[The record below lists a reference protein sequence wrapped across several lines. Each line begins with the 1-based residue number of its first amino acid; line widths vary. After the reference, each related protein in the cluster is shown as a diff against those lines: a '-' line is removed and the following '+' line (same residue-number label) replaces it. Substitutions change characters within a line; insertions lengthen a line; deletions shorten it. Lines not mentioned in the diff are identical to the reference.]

1 MGSHMKTTVDISD
14 SLLQAAK
21 EFSIREKVTLRELV
35 EEGLREVLEKRRE
48 AGDFRLRPA
57 SFKGEGLQ
65 PGISEGSWARIRDL
79 IYEGRGA

>member
-1 MGSHMKTTVDISD
+1 MASHMKTTINISD

-21 EFSIREKVTLRELV
+21 EFSARENVTLRELV

-48 AGDFRLRPA
+48 SGDFRLRPV

-65 PGISEGSWARIRDL
+65 SGISEGSWSRIRDL